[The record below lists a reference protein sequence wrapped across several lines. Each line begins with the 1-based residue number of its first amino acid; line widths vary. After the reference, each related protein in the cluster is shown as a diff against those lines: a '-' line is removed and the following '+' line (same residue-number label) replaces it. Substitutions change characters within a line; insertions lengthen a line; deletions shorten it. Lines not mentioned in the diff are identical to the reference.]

1 MAAESR
7 KWLKFKIVMI
17 FMFFLVLFI
26 ALISRAFQL
35 QVLSGQKLK
44 KLATRQHTSVLQ
56 LQPERGI
63 IYDRNGEK
71 LAVSVMANSV
81 CADPSKI
88 VDPVKT
94 SKQIADILNL
104 DNETVYKKLSA
115 QKNFSWLARRIPPD
129 QAAVV
134 ESADIEGIFMVK
146 EPRRFYPNGELA
158 AHLLGFVGLDANGLE
173 GLESKY
179 DSSLKGKPQMLSW
192 ARDAK
197 GKKLFLR
204 VEKNETQKD
213 ENVNLV
219 LTIDNRIQ
227 YLVETHLR
235 QAVLDKGAKAGLA
248 IVMDPKTGE
257 ILAMANQ
264 LGFNPNNVEGLTP
277 DRWRNRAVT
286 DNFDPGSTFKPFVVA
301 AALEEKVIRET
312 DKFYCENGNYK
323 VANRVIHEANKKRH
337 GVLAVPDILKYSSNI
352 GAAKIAQKLGKEK
365 FYSYIQKFGFG
376 TKTGID
382 LPGEMSGLLRPV
394 QNWVPVDTAM
404 IGFGQGISVTAI
416 QLISALSAV
425 ANDGV
430 LMKPYVV
437 RGIADK
443 DNHLV
448 KLYTPTVV
456 RKVVSPDTAKRL
468 TRMLTEVVGASDGTG
483 KNARIVN
490 VSVAGK
496 TGTAQKFDFSRNVY
510 SSEKVR
516 TSFIGFFP
524 AENPQVA
531 MVVILDEPQRD
542 KWGGVA
548 AAPVFKNI
556 GEQILNCFKTNIRET
571 PAPVPVFDKEKT
583 DKVQLV
589 STQQTLVPPSTAE
602 DGESTMPNF
611 IGLTIREAM
620 KKAKAE
626 SIELK
631 ISGNGWAVRQ
641 YPQARTPLGDERL
654 CSVAFELNN

>member
-1 MAAESR
+1 MAAESK
-7 KWLKFKIVMI
+7 KWLKFRIVMI
-17 FMFFLVLFI
+17 FMVFLVLFV

-44 KLATRQHTSVLQ
+44 KIATRQHTSMLQ
-56 LQPERGI
+56 LQPERGVI
-63 IYDRNGEK
+63 FDRNGEK
-71 LAVSVMANSV
+71 LAVSIMANSV

-88 VDPVKT
+88 IDPAKT
-94 SKQIADILNL
+94 SKQIAEILNL
-104 DNETVYKKLSA
+104 DSQAVFKKLSSP
-115 QKNFSWLARRIPPD
+115 KNFCWLARRIPPE
-129 QAAVV
+129 QADAV
-134 ESADIEGIFMVK
+134 EKAEIDGIFLVK
-146 EPRRFYPNGELA
+146 EPKRFYPNGELA
-158 AHLLGFVGLDANGLE
+158 AHLLGFVGMDSSGLE

-179 DSSLKGKPQMLSW
+179 DESLRGKSQKLSW

-197 GKKLFLR
+197 GTKLFLR

-213 ENVNLV
+213 ETANLV

-227 YLVETHLR
+227 YLVETHLKE
-235 QAVLDKGAKAGLA
+235 AVLNKGAKGGLA

-264 LGFNPNNVEGLTP
+264 LGFNPNNVEGLSP
-277 DRWRNRAVT
+277 ERWRNRAVT
-286 DNFDPGSTFKPFVVA
+286 DYFDPGSTFKPFLVA
-301 AALEEKVIRET
+301 GALEEKIIKET
-312 DKFYCENGNYK
+312 DKFFCENGNYK

-352 GAAKIAQKLGKEK
+352 GAAKIAQKMGKEK
-365 FYSYIQKFGFG
+365 FHDYIERFGFG
-376 TKTGID
+376 AKTGVD
-382 LPGEMSGLLRPV
+382 LPGESPGLVRPV

-404 IGFGQGISVTAI
+404 IGFGQGVSVTAI
-416 QLISALSAV
+416 QLISAVSAI
-425 ANDGV
+425 ANNGV
-430 LMKPYVV
+430 LMKPYIV

-448 KLYTPTVV
+448 KLYTPMVV
-456 RKVVSPDTAKRL
+456 RKVISPGVAKRL
-468 TRMLTEVVGASDGTG
+468 TNMLTEVVAAPDGTG

-490 VSVAGK
+490 ISVAGK
-496 TGTAQKFDFSRNVY
+496 TGTSQKFDFARGVY

-516 TSFIGFFP
+516 TSFMGFFP

-531 MVVILDEPQRD
+531 ILVILDEPQRD

-556 GEQILNCFKTNIRET
+556 GEQILNCVKTNIRET
-571 PAPVPVFDKEKT
+571 PVFEKEKP
-583 DKVQLV
+583 DKLQLV
-589 STQQTLVPPSTAE
+589 SAQQTLTPQNVAQ
-602 DGESTMPNF
+602 DDESAMPNF
-611 IGLTIREAM
+611 MGLTIREAM

-631 ISGNGWAVRQ
+631 VSGNGWAVRQ
-641 YPQARTPLGDERL
+641 YPPAHAPLGNERL
-654 CSVAFELNN
+654 CNIVFELNN

>member
-1 MAAESR
+1 MAIESK
-7 KWLKFKIVMI
+7 KWLKFRISMV
-17 FMFFLVLFI
+17 FMVFLVLFI

-35 QVLSGQKLK
+35 QVLSGKKLQKLAK
-44 KLATRQHTSVLQ
+44 RQHTSVLQ
-56 LQPERGI
+56 LQPERGV

-71 LAVSVMANSV
+71 LAISIMANSV

-94 SKQIADILNL
+94 SRQIAEILNL
-104 DNETVYKKLSA
+104 DNETVFKKLST
-115 QKNFSWLARRIPPD
+115 QKNFSWLVRRIPPE
-129 QAAVV
+129 QAAAI
-134 ESADIEGIFMVK
+134 ESADIEGVFLVK
-146 EPRRFYPNGELA
+146 EPKRFYPNGELA

-173 GLESKY
+173 GVESKY
-179 DSSLKGKPQMLSW
+179 DASLKGKPQMLAW

-213 ENVNLV
+213 ENINLV

-227 YLVETHLR
+227 YLVETHLKE
-235 QAVLDKGAKAGLA
+235 AVLDKGAKAGLA

-264 LGFNPNNVEGLTP
+264 LGFNPNNIEGLTP
-277 DRWRNRAVT
+277 EKWRNRAIT
-286 DNFDPGSTFKPFVVA
+286 DYFDPGSTFKPFLVA
-301 AALEEKVIRET
+301 GALEEKIVKESDR
-312 DKFYCENGNYK
+312 FFCENGNYK

-337 GVLAVPDILKYSSNI
+337 GILTVKEILKYSSNI
-352 GAAKIAQKLGKEK
+352 GSAKIAQKMGKEK
-365 FYSYIQKFGFG
+365 FSNYIQNFGFG

-382 LPGEMSGLLRPV
+382 LPGESSGLVRPV
-394 QNWVPVDTAM
+394 KNWVPVDTAM
-404 IGFGQGISVTAI
+404 IGFGQGVSVTAI
-416 QLISALSAV
+416 QLISAVSAI
-425 ANDGV
+425 ANNGV

-437 RGIADK
+437 RGIADN

-448 KLYTPTVV
+448 RLYTPTVV
-456 RKVVSPDTAKRL
+456 RKVISPETAKRL
-468 TRMLTEVVGASDGTG
+468 TNMLTEVVGAEDGTG

-496 TGTAQKFDFSRNVY
+496 TGTSQKFDAARGVY

-516 TSFIGFFP
+516 TSFMGFFP
-524 AENPQVA
+524 ADNPQVA
-531 MVVILDEPQRD
+531 ILVILDEPQRD

-548 AAPVFKNI
+548 SAPVFKKI
-556 GEQILNCFKTNIRET
+556 AEQILNCFKTNIRET
-571 PAPVPVFDKEKT
+571 PVFEKEKT

-589 STQQTLVPPSTAE
+589 SAQQTLALPGTTES
-602 DGESTMPNF
+602 DGTTMPDF
-611 IGLTIREAM
+611 SGLTIREAM
-620 KKAKAE
+620 KRARAE

-641 YPQARTPLGDERL
+641 YPPAHTPLGDERL
-654 CSVAFELNN
+654 CNVVFELNN

>member
-1 MAAESR
+1 MAAESK
-7 KWLKFKIVMI
+7 KWLKFRI
-17 FMFFLVLFI
+17 FMTFVVFLVLFI

-35 QVLSGQKLK
+35 QVLSGQKLQ
-44 KLATRQHTSVLQ
+44 KLAKRQHTSMLQ
-56 LQPERGI
+56 LHAERGV

-71 LAVSVMANSV
+71 LAISVMANSV

-88 VDPVKT
+88 TDPAKA
-94 SKQIADILNL
+94 SKQIAEILSL
-104 DNETVYKKLSA
+104 DYEAVYKKMST
-115 QKNFSWLARRIPPD
+115 QKNFSWLVRRISPE
-129 QAAVV
+129 QAAAV
-134 ESADIEGIFMVK
+134 EKADVEGVFLVK
-146 EPRRFYPNGELA
+146 EPKRFYPNGELA

-179 DSSLKGKPQMLSW
+179 DESLKGKPQMLAW

-204 VEKNETQKD
+204 VEKNETQKN
-213 ENVNLV
+213 ENINLV

-227 YLVETHLR
+227 YLVETHLKE
-235 QAVLDKGAKAGLA
+235 AVLNKGAKAGLA

-264 LGFNPNNVEGLTP
+264 LGFNPNNIEGLSP
-277 DRWRNRAVT
+277 DRWRNRAIT
-286 DNFDPGSTFKPFVVA
+286 DYFDPGSTFKPFLVA
-301 AALEEKVIRET
+301 AALEEKIIKET

-323 VANRVIHEANKKRH
+323 VANRVIHEAGRKRH
-337 GVLAVPDILKYSSNI
+337 GMLTVKEILKYSSNI
-352 GAAKIAQKLGKEK
+352 GSAKIAQKMGKEK
-365 FYSYIQKFGFG
+365 FHNYIQNFGFG
-376 TKTGID
+376 TRTGIE
-382 LPGEMSGLLRPV
+382 LPGESSGLVRPV
-394 QNWVPVDTAM
+394 KNWVPVDTAM
-404 IGFGQGISVTAI
+404 IGFGQGVSVTAI
-416 QLISALSAV
+416 QLISAMSAI

-437 RGIADK
+437 RGIADN
-443 DNHLV
+443 DNRLV

-456 RKVVSPDTAKRL
+456 RKVVSPDTAKHL
-468 TRMLTEVVGASDGTG
+468 TNMLTEVVGASDGTG
-483 KNARIVN
+483 KNAKIVN

-496 TGTAQKFDFSRNVY
+496 TGTSQKFDSARGVY

-516 TSFIGFFP
+516 TSFMGFFP
-524 AENPQVA
+524 ADNPQV
-531 MVVILDEPQRD
+531 VILVILDEPQRD

-556 GEQILNCFKTNIRET
+556 GDQILNCFKTNIRET
-571 PAPVPVFDKEKT
+571 PVFEKEKT

-589 STQQTLVPPSTAE
+589 STQQTLVPAGVAD
-602 DGESTMPNF
+602 DGDGTNMPDF
-611 IGLTIREAM
+611 SGMTIREAM

-641 YPQARTPLGDERL
+641 YPPAHAPIGEERI
-654 CSVAFELNN
+654 CNVVFELNN